1 MTRTGHTGGFMLLE
15 VILAVLLLSIGLF
28 AVLDGLGRCI
38 AAAASIQNYHVAETL
53 LANKSYEF
61 ASERPDDIEAGQ
73 GEFTDYSQFSWARTF
88 EPTEQEGLWL
98 QTITVTWMEKGRP
111 STDAVV
117 QYRYLPQKTQ

>member
-1 MTRTGHTGGFMLLE
+1 MKRLHCESGFMLLE
-15 VILAVLLLSIGLF
+15 VILAVLLLAIGLF
-28 AVLDGLGRCI
+28 AVIEGLSRCI
-38 AAAASIQNYHVAETL
+38 AAAASIQNYHIAETL

-61 ASERPDDIEAGQ
+61 TSEKPDDLDTGD
-73 GEFTDYSQFSWARTF
+73 GVFTDYPQFRWARTF

-111 STDAVV
+111 TTDSVV